1 MPAGTYTISAVIH
14 TDYDGIYLFAN
25 DDTELATVNS
35 EWGTANIISVTTT
48 LATTG
53 KLTFGLKIVT
63 KPTSTAE
70 VNLYADNFKIS
81 KLTTGIQESTIKQTT
96 LDNNWYTLN
105 GHQLKSKPT
114 SKGIY
119 INNKK
124 KVIIK

>member
-1 MPAGTYTISAVIH
+1 MQPSHLSDNNTRIRGSA
-14 TDYDGIYLFAN
+14 
-25 DDTELATVNS
+25 
-35 EWGTANIISVTTT
+35 
-48 LATTG
+48 
-53 KLTFGLKIVT
+53 
-63 KPTSTAE
+63 TAE
-70 VNLYADNFKIS
+70 SISIKGNIKNADNFKIS